1 METNQVVCIQDVLQ
15 TTKWYAIQVR
25 PRSEFYTAAI
35 LRDRG
40 YHEFVPKY
48 RSIRKWSDRK
58 VELELPLFPGYI
70 FCNFNP
76 EVRLPILTTPGVVRI
91 VGTGKMPLPL
101 EESEMNAI
109 LQVVQSNYK
118 VTPHPFVAVGTKVRI
133 EEGPLAGLEGIVSGF
148 KNRQIIFSVG
158 LLKRSISVGLDD
170 SAVAMLSTA
179 KSA

>member
-1 METNQVVCIQDVLQ
+1 
-15 TTKWYAIQVR
+15 
-25 PRSEFYTAAI
+25 
-35 LRDRG
+35 
-40 YHEFVPKY
+40 
-48 RSIRKWSDRK
+48 
-58 VELELPLFPGYI
+58 
-70 FCNFNP
+70 
-76 EVRLPILTTPGVVRI
+76 
-91 VGTGKMPLPL
+91 MPLPL

-118 VTPHPFVAVGTKVRI
+118 VTPHPFVAVGAKVRI